1 MLIEVLLH
9 SQDVLDNGDV
19 RPLDLNML
27 SHEQSVVVAGCN
39 HQ

>member
-1 MLIEVLLH
+1 MFDEIR
-9 SQDVLDNGDV
+9 V

-27 SHEQSVVVAGCN
+27 SDQQLMVGVRRN